1 MRGTHQHWQKQGEDH
16 RLDISLENQQT
27 GMGNDANVWSQMW
40 AFDCTRADNN
50 YSYLCHHV
58 FRNTRMNMHTHIHT
72 YFRRASTLSHT
83 RTHAR
88 TVWAVT
94 VQACTMSSSE
104 PSALPMDCSLSLWCL
119 RPMHLRCVISGLLR
133 WLLCYRHFFPK
144 SACSRESTT
153 YTWWSYHALI
163 LHRQSMRISERGSI
177 DEHLLESFSSTQIY
191 P

>member
-1 MRGTHQHWQKQGEDH
+1 M
-16 RLDISLENQQT
+16 
-27 GMGNDANVWSQMW
+27 
-40 AFDCTRADNN
+40 
-50 YSYLCHHV
+50 
-58 FRNTRMNMHTHIHT
+58 
-72 YFRRASTLSHT
+72 
-83 RTHAR
+83 
-88 TVWAVT
+88 
-94 VQACTMSSSE
+94 QACAMSSSE

-163 LHRQSMRISERGSI
+163 LHRQSVRISERGSI

-191 P
+191 PQAILQIFRSGNCTHSLNICTTNRFVPGIECVGRTDVCCS